1 MIQHLYFCRHGLSEG
16 NKAGVFSG
24 HTDTPLTAQ
33 GREQARLAG
42 QHAKSLQI
50 DHIIASPLSRAH
62 DTARIIANQIGYPE
76 DKIELN
82 SLIMER
88 DFGSLEGTTWSPDFN
103 VDGIADVETHESL
116 KKRVQLAYDY
126 IQSLPAHNVLVVSH
140 GATGRM
146 FRHVVDPTIP
156 YFSED
161 AAVRRKYRFEN
172 AQIVQL
178 V

>member
-1 MIQHLYFCRHGLSEG
+1 VKHLYFCRHGRSEG
-16 NKAGVFSG
+16 NEAGVYSG
-24 HTDTPLTAQ
+24 HTDTPLTAE
-33 GREQARLAG
+33 GRAQAKLAG
-42 QHAKSLQI
+42 EYATQLHI

-62 DTARIIANQIGYPE
+62 DTARLIAQEIGYPE

-88 DFGSLEGTTWSPDFN
+88 NFGSLEGTAWSPDFN

-116 KKRVQLAYDY
+116 QTRVQLAYKY
-126 IQSLPAHNVLVVSH
+126 IQSLPVENVLVVSH

-146 FRHVVDPTIP
+146 FRHVVDPSIP
-156 YFSED
+156 YFSD
-161 AAVRRKYRFEN
+161 DPVLRLKYRFEN

>member
-1 MIQHLYFCRHGLSEG
+1 M
-16 NKAGVFSG
+16 FSG
-24 HTDTPLTAQ
+24 HTDTPLTTE
-33 GREQARLAG
+33 GRKQARRAG
-42 QHAKSLQI
+42 EYAKSLHI
-50 DHIIASPLSRAH
+50 GHIIASPLSRAH
-62 DTARIIANQIGYPE
+62 DTARIIAREIGYPE

-88 DFGSLEGTTWSPDFN
+88 NFGSLEGQTWSPDLN

-116 KKRVQLAYDY
+116 KKRVHLAWKY
-126 IQSLPAHNVLVVSH
+126 ICTLPADNVLVVSH

-146 FRHVVDPTIP
+146 FRHVIDPRVP

-161 AAVRRKYRFEN
+161 PAIRLKYRFEN
-172 AQIVQL
+172 AEIVQL

>member
-1 MIQHLYFCRHGLSEG
+1 MT
-16 NKAGVFSG
+16 GVYSG
-24 HTDTPLTAQ
+24 HTDTPLTAE
-33 GREQARLAG
+33 GRAQAKLAG
-42 QHAKSLQI
+42 EYAKQLHI
-50 DHIIASPLSRAH
+50 DHIIASPLSRAQ
-62 DTARIIANQIGYPE
+62 DTARIIAKEIGYSE

-88 DFGSLEGTTWSPDFN
+88 NFGSLEGKTWSPDFN

-126 IQSLPAHNVLVVSH
+126 IQTLPAENILVVSH

-146 FRHVVDPTIP
+146 FRHIVDSSVP
-156 YFSED
+156 YWSENPE
-161 AAVRRKYRFEN
+161 VRHALKFEN
-172 AQIVQL
+172 AVVVQL

>member
-1 MIQHLYFCRHGLSEG
+1 MT
-16 NKAGVFSG
+16 GVYSG
-24 HTDTPLTAQ
+24 HTDTPLTTEGRAQ
-33 GREQARLAG
+33 AKLAG
-42 QHAKSLQI
+42 EYAKELHI
-50 DHIIASPLSRAH
+50 DRIIASPLSRAH
-62 DTARIIANQIGYPE
+62 DTARIIAKEIGSSE

-88 DFGSLEGTTWSPDFN
+88 NFGSLEGKTWSPDFN

-126 IQSLPAHNVLVVSH
+126 IQTLPAENILVVSH

-146 FRHVVDPTIP
+146 FRHIVDPNVP
-156 YFSED
+156 YWSENPEIRQ
-161 AAVRRKYRFEN
+161 ALKFEN
-172 AQIVQL
+172 GVVVQL

>member
-1 MIQHLYFCRHGLSEG
+1 MKHLYFCRHGRSEG
-16 NKAGVFSG
+16 NEAGVYSG
-24 HTDTPLTAQ
+24 HTDTPLTEE

-42 QHAKSLQI
+42 EYARSLHI

-62 DTARIIANQIGYPE
+62 DTARIIAKEIGYPSG
-76 DKIELN
+76 KIELN

-88 DFGSLEGTTWSPDFN
+88 NFGSLEGKTWTPDFN

-116 KKRVQLAYDY
+116 KKRVQLAYEY
-126 IQSLPAHNVLVVSH
+126 IQSLSAQNILVVSH

-146 FRHVVDPTIP
+146 FRHVVDPTTP

-161 AAVRRKYRFEN
+161 PELRLKYRFEN
-172 AQIVQL
+172 AKIVRL